1 MSVLPEGEQMRNAV
15 RWISAERTE
24 HPATSLGKLI
34 EQACLKFDLSPKDAE
49 VLFHFFADKPE

>member
-24 HPATSLGKLI
+24 HPTTSLGKLI